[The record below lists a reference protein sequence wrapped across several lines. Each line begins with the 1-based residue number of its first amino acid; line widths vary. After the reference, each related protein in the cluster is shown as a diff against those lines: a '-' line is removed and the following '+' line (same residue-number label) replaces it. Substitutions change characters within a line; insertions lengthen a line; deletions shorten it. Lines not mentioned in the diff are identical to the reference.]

1 MKITKEELKKLD
13 FNIIM
18 NEIKPYGEYFTGLL
32 KCKSHDKIEVSVSN
46 VNDCNNS
53 YIRVSN
59 NHFMGNLRGY
69 FKNID
74 ELETILNVMTRECY
88 D

>member
-1 MKITKEELKKLD
+1 MKITKEELEKLD

-46 VNDCNNS
+46 ANDSNNS

-59 NHFMGNLRGY
+59 NHFMGNLS
-69 FKNID
+69 KNID
-74 ELETILNVMTRECY
+74 ELETILNVMTRERY